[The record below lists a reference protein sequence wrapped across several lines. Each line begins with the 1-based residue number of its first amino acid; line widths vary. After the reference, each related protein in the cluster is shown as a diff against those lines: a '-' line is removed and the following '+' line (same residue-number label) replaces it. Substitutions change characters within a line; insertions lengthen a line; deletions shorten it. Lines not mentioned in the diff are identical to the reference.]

1 MLNKPCKK
9 CRGGKKDG
17 KKKGHGKKQWENNN
31 FAVGSELPVEEGFI
45 SSSD

>member
-31 FAVGSELPVEEGFI
+31 FAVGSELPVGEGFI